1 MDRNDDLQ
9 KATDYSEGQK
19 DAAYSVL
26 GEIVNLLADYSE
38 NLRIIGGWV
47 PTLLFPGR
55 EHIGSIDVDV
65 LLNQQKIEKAKGYEN
80 IKRIL
85 VRNGYTKHPEK
96 YFSFV
101 KNVTIQGVEYSVDV
115 DFLSGKYGGD
125 GGNVSKH
132 IDGIKA
138 LPATAGN
145 FAFDFRPQEV
155 RIEYRRPDGA
165 FDYGRVS
172 VISVVPYIVMKTAAL
187 GRGKPKDAYDIYCT
201 VTGYPGGVRALTK
214 EFVPYA
220 DKALVKEMCE
230 KLGEK
235 FASPEHAGPADIVA
249 FLAVSEEDE
258 ILRIKQ
264 DAYQQIKYLIENI
277 HQESTED

>member
-1 MDRNDDLQ
+1 MDKNDNLK
-9 KATDYSEGQK
+9 KATDYSQGQK

-26 GEIVNLLADYSE
+26 GEIVNLLADYSD

-47 PTLLFPGR
+47 PSLLYPDK

-65 LLNQQKIEKAKGYEN
+65 LLNQQKIQKAQGYEN
-80 IKRIL
+80 IRRIL
-85 VRNGYTKHPEK
+85 TKNGYTKHPDK

-101 KNVTIQGVEYSVDV
+101 KKVIVQDIEYSVDV

-132 IDGIKA
+132 VDGIKA

-145 FAFDFRPQEV
+145 FAFEFQPQRV
-155 RIEYRRPDGA
+155 KIEYRRPDGA
-165 FDYGRVS
+165 KDFGNVS
-172 VISVVPYIVMKTAAL
+172 VISVIPYMVMKTAAL

-201 VTGYPGGVRALTK
+201 ITGYPGGIIELTK
-214 EFVPYA
+214 EFLPYA
-220 DKALVKEMCE
+220 NKTLIKDMCE
-230 KLGEK
+230 KLSEK
-235 FASPEHAGPADIVA
+235 FASPDHAGPEDIVA
-249 FLAVSEEDE
+249 FLDISEEDE

-264 DAYQQIKYLIENI
+264 DAYQRVNYLIQNI
-277 HQESTED
+277 C